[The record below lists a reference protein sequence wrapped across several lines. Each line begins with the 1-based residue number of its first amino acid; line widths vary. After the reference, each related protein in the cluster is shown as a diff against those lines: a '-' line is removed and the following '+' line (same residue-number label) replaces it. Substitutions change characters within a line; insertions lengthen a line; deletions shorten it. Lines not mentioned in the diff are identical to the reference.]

1 MKSRFNLLFL
11 IITVLALMISCKEK
25 KMAETQEVVVAD
37 STSVTLFAKQLV
49 LSVQNGNPDFFNQ
62 AFDKEYIRKAISENS
77 IVYSSLDTDFGYS
90 FFEKS
95 FKYGNKALSAI
106 ENGGDVHFMS
116 YYYED
121 QKHHI
126 IINFYRDYALNIYD
140 FIVDT
145 VDNQLKIKDGFIY
158 DLSTTLINEIKY
170 SILFDVL
177 NITNPEGATSIF
189 IQVNQILEEGRS
201 WEALLLLQENRE
213 LLEEYPFY
221 HYYYLQAMHDAN
233 LKDYSLFLDEMEK
246 EGFDHRSVLLHKMH
260 YYCELGKTDEAA
272 SVIEELISFTG
283 DAPIYLLFFGKA
295 YQHAGKYEEA
305 LYCYQNAETG
315 MAQIWDLWYGK
326 LECYAK
332 LKLSE
337 DFYRTLQSGETLYG
351 MTSGE
356 LVEFAEKSFGDFMK
370 AYPPKD
376 PAMKNTIL

>member
-158 DLSTTLINEIKY
+158 DLSSTLIDDIQY
-170 SILFDVL
+170 SVLFHVL
-177 NITNPEGATSIF
+177 NKTNPEGATSLF
-189 IQVNQILEEGRS
+189 IQVSQMIDDGKS

-221 HYYYLQAMHDAN
+221 HHYYLQAMYDTN
-233 LKDYSLFLDEMEK
+233 LKNYDSFLEEMEK
-246 EGFDHRSVLLHKMH
+246 NGFDHRSVLLHKMH
-260 YYCELGKTDEAA
+260 YYCNLGKADEAT
-272 SVIEELISFTG
+272 SVIEELITYTG
-283 DAPIYLLFFGKA
+283 DAPIYLLFLGKA
-295 YQHAGKYEEA
+295 YQEVGKYEEA

-332 LKLSE
+332 LKQT
-337 DFYRTLQSGETLYG
+337 DNFYRILQSGETLYG
-351 MTSGE
+351 IQQDDLM
-356 LVEFAEKSFGDFMK
+356 EFAKLWFGDFTSK
-370 AYPPKD
+370 
-376 PAMKNTIL
+376 